1 MSHRMALAEDLIGKM
16 AVAIVVLVVSLL
28 LSWGLILAGHAVEDS
43 SIVLQ
48 ESGHFSGSGY
58 HEISARGPL
67 CYITILPANESI
79 LTANNGTVWKV
90 LSNGTLREVA

>member
-1 MSHRMALAEDLIGKM
+1 MSDTLQHLCLA
-16 AVAIVVLVVSLL
+16 AVAL
-28 LSWGLILAGHAVEDS
+28 LSAFAFLHSATVSAEAADNVR
-43 SIVLQ
+43 LQ

-67 CYITILPANESI
+67 CSITILPANESI

>member
-1 MSHRMALAEDLIGKM
+1 MSDTLWHLCLA
-16 AVAIVVLVVSLL
+16 AVALL
-28 LSWGLILAGHAVEDS
+28 LAFAFLHPAPATVSAEAADNIR
-43 SIVLQ
+43 LQ

>member
-1 MSHRMALAEDLIGKM
+1 MSDTLRHLFLA
-16 AVAIVVLVVSLL
+16 AVAL
-28 LSWGLILAGHAVEDS
+28 LSAFAFLHPATVSAEAADNIR
-43 SIVLQ
+43 LQ

-67 CYITILPANESI
+67 CSITILPANESI

>member
-1 MSHRMALAEDLIGKM
+1 MSDTLRHLCLA
-16 AVAIVVLVVSLL
+16 AVAL
-28 LSWGLILAGHAVEDS
+28 LSAIAFLHPATVSAEAADNIR
-43 SIVLQ
+43 LQ

-67 CYITILPANESI
+67 CSITILPANESI